1 MRNFTAKA
9 GVSIM
14 ELIVAL
20 CLIVV
25 GFFTFFSV
33 FSTGA
38 HHAVQTQNRAAA
50 NMLAQSYMDDFRSH
64 TFGAPAP
71 ALWSQDSD
79 RPVRMVINDR
89 ETYFVFHKKID
100 YETGAFVGTAAGDRD
115 KVTLTITWREMAG
128 STQTDGSPTNSDDNK
143 LLKVEMPVWR

>member
-1 MRNFTAKA
+1 MRPRRVAA
-9 GVSIM
+9 GFSIM
-14 ELIVAL
+14 ELVVAL

-50 NMLAQSYMDDFRSH
+50 NMLAQSYMDDFRAH

-71 ALWSQDSD
+71 ALWSEKTD

-89 ETYFVFHKKID
+89 ETEFVFNKTIAF
-100 YETGAFVGTAAGDRD
+100 ETGAFIGTAAGDKD
-115 KVTLTITWREMAG
+115 KVTLTIGWNEPVG
-128 STQTDGSPTNSDDNK
+128 SNQTQGAASAFGNK
-143 LLKVEMPVWR
+143 MLKVEMPVWR